1 MNQETVE
8 NTGKAPSYSEP
19 RLDRG
24 RTEVPRAR
32 GWPERGGRAAAA
44 WTGTGSR
51 QPRGGCGGDVA

>member
-8 NTGKAPSYSEP
+8 NTGKAPSCSAP

-32 GWPERGGRAAAA
+32 GRPEREGAAPQLPRQAPEAA
-44 WTGTGSR
+44 SR
-51 QPRGGCGGDVA
+51 GEAAG